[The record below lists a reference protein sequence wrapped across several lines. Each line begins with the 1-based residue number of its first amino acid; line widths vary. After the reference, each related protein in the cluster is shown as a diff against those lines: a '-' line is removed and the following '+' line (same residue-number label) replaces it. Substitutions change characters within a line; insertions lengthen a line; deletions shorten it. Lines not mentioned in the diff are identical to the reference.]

1 VLDNFTTT
9 TNDSAAGDRHPIIA
23 CKETVKAV

>member
-1 VLDNFTTT
+1 VLDNFTT